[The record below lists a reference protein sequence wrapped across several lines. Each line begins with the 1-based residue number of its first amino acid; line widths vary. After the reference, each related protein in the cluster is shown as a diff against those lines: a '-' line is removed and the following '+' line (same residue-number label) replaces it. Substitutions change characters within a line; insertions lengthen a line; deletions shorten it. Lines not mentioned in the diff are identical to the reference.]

1 MTAFRL
7 RPLSVAVVAS
17 LSLGLGACSTNLFG
31 PSGSPTVEDVPP
43 LPAPEIPASIRAEE
57 VVGRWGLAACH
68 KPEDRPRIE
77 AAAKNQCGPK
87 AYVINR
93 GPSGGVMMHLAD
105 QTQATELR
113 LKGGP
118 GGKNFIGPAGQTP
131 GPQDR
136 EITSFDGRVMVMV
149 FVDPEIAGRYGT
161 GIYVRC
167 GPSAGTVASGQKR

>member
-1 MTAFRL
+1 MTGFRL

-57 VVGRWGLAACH
+57 VVGRWGLAAFH

-118 GGKNFIGPAGQTP
+118 GGKNYIGPP
-131 GPQDR
+131 GASGLPEDR
-136 EITSFDGRVMVMV
+136 EIVSFNGRVMIAR
-149 FVDPEIAGRYGT
+149 FVDPDVAGRFGT
-161 GIYVRC
+161 QVYVRC
-167 GPSAGTVASGQKR
+167 AARA